1 MSAVDEGSLGR
12 KLRQGREARGM
23 TLAAVSAVTKI
34 SQATL
39 EAIEGD
45 AWGDLPADVYV
56 KGFVRAYC
64 RTVGLP
70 EAGPVEQLERVLAGR
85 RNAIV
90 PVEGATA
97 EEIGRPLMPVTALGA
112 LSGRR
117 VKVLGIVGALV
128 LLALLVWLMR

>member
-1 MSAVDEGSLGR
+1 
-12 KLRQGREARGM
+12 M